1 MFHLSLNP
9 VVCRMAHECLV
20 YAICVW
26 LRKVMSNTCCI
37 VFLFLS
43 FHLVASFSGLSILIA
58 PSVFSNVYIVWLP
71 PLEVKFLQRNKEVT
85 VSEIVTIYNINLRK
99 KAKLFLESKI
109 NFSLNVISTCAIW
122 TLVLCGDRNRFKIRP
137 T

>member
-1 MFHLSLNP
+1 MSCLRYL
-9 VVCRMAHECLV
+9 CLV
-20 YAICVW
+20 AQSDVQHMLYCVF
-26 LRKVMSNTCCI
+26 
-37 VFLFLS
+37 VFVFS
-43 FHLVASFSGLSILIA
+43 SCVPYVASFSGLSILIA